1 MKTHIKI
8 VALTVLITTI
18 ALSGPHSA
26 VASTGPSPIAIDGV
40 VYDKQHTPVAGL
52 TVVAW
57 CGGVNFFGGSGT
69 TDANGHYLIKT
80 DSEACPFD
88 NELTVTTDINNDGLS
103 DGARHTQVHTK
114 TTINIYLG
122 GYTSVAVPEYD
133 WIGASVAA
141 LAGIGAVGFIRRA
154 QLREPAQ

>member
-1 MKTHIKI
+1 MKTSIKI
-8 VALTVLITTI
+8 GTLMALIVIGGL
-18 ALSGPHSA
+18 ALPRAA
-26 VASTGPSPIAIDGV
+26 VAATGPSPIAIDGV
-40 VYDKQHTPVAGL
+40 VYDKQHHPVAGL

-69 TDANGHYLIKT
+69 TDANGHYLINT
-80 DSEACPFD
+80 DSDACPFN

-122 GYTSVAVPEYD
+122 EFTSVVIPEYD
-133 WIGASVAA
+133 WIGAGVAA
-141 LAGIGAVGFIRRA
+141 LAGIGVIGFMRRKHS
-154 QLREPAQ
+154 Q